1 MRAFQLIALTPSGLI
16 DPSIAI
22 AASRAGELGVLNL
35 ERTRDEKAVRNA
47 TSRMTRYASQA
58 CGIKLDSGAPAFVN
72 RVICDLPEQ
81 VEVVILTPWDPGALR
96 QQVPDLHQRRLT
108 VLLEVTCLE
117 QAKLG
122 EQLGVDGLI
131 AKGNEAGGWAGEETT
146 FILLQHLLS
155 KISLPIWAQGG
166 IGLHT
171 AAACYAAG
179 ATGVVLDS
187 QLALTRE
194 SQLPAA
200 AKAAI
205 AAMDGSETVC
215 LGSELDQPFRVYARP
230 GWSAVEQLC
239 EMAITLA
246 QDPRPQSEVVQEWR
260 QAVEAR
266 VGWGSPQEHV
276 WPLGQ
281 EAAFAA
287 PLAQRYRTVGGV
299 LGAIRDAMGTHIQA
313 AQALRPLDEDAPL
326 ARSHGTCYP
335 IVQGPMTRVSDQAE
349 FALRVAE
356 GGALPFLALSMMR
369 APEVGSL
376 LEGTQQLL
384 GERPWGVGILGF
396 VPLDLHREQME
407 VIRQYHPP
415 FALIAGG
422 RPDQARTLEKE
433 GISTYLHVPSPEL
446 LRMFLR
452 DGVHRFVFEGHEG
465 GGHVGPRSSFV
476 LWNTMIDILLE
487 ELPAGGTS
495 DCHVL
500 FAGGIHDALSA
511 STVAA
516 MAAPLAERG
525 VRVGVLLGTSYLF
538 TQEAVATGAI
548 LPSFQEEALC
558 CQRTVLLEARP
569 GRAVR
574 CVPTPYTN
582 LFEQEKQRLLREGK
596 SPDEIS
602 QMLENMNV
610 GRLRIAS
617 RGITHHPRY
626 GQDPKVPKFITVGE
640 EEQHNQGMYMVG
652 QLAALRDRVCTIE
665 ELHRDVS
672 IASSERLATLS
683 ESASSVAR
691 TPRQERPCDVA
702 IVGMACLLPKARDLQ
717 TYWENILSRVNAV
730 TEVPLDRWDWRRYYD
745 QDRRIKDK
753 VYSKWGGFLEDMP
766 FDPVR
771 YGIPPNAVPSIEPIQ
786 LLTLDAVRAAL
797 EDAGYLDHPFPRER
811 TSIILGTGGGMGDL
825 GQYYGV
831 RASLPELLGDVP
843 PELLSQLPEWTEDSF
858 PGILLNVLAGRVAN
872 RFDLGGVNCIVDAAC
887 ASSLAAVYLAAREL
901 ELGSSDMV
909 IAGGVDNVQSPFA
922 FTAFSRT
929 QALSP
934 RGQCRTF
941 DDTADGIAIS
951 EGIAIVVLKRLADA
965 ERDGDR
971 IYAVIKG
978 IAGSSDGRD
987 KSLTAPSPAGQV
999 RALERAYAKAGIS
1012 PVTVGLIEAHGTGT
1026 VVGDQAEVETLKRV
1040 FGAAGAARQGC
1051 AIGSVKSMIGHTKS
1065 ASGVAGLIKVALAL
1079 HHKVLPPTLGVEKPN
1094 TEARFEESPFYVNT
1108 ETRPWINPSTGPST
1122 SPRTGSGGASGH
1134 RGTTNQPRRAGV
1146 SAFGFG
1152 GTNFHAVLEEYT
1164 GDFLPP
1170 QATLQHWPCELFLW
1184 SAPSRQALAAD
1195 LESLEQALE
1204 QGARPELADLAYTL
1218 NIQSP
1223 ISNTQYPLR
1232 LAIVATSLDDL
1243 RQKLVQAREA
1253 LSAPGP
1259 VEIADPRGIY
1269 CTDQPM
1275 AQEGKVAFLFPGQ
1288 GSQYPNMLRDL
1299 AVAFP
1304 EVREAFE
1311 RADRTLMGRFPKPLS
1326 GYVFPS
1332 PAFSPEEERAQ
1343 REALTQTNVAQP
1355 ALGAA
1360 DMALFQLLQE
1370 LGVRPDM
1377 LAGHS
1382 YGEYVALCGSG
1393 AMDEETL
1400 LALSEARG
1408 RCIIEAAKDD
1418 LGTMAATRAD
1428 AKTIAPIVEP
1438 VESVWI
1444 ANLNAPRQTI
1454 ISGTNRGVAEAV
1466 KRLEANGISARPIP
1480 VACAFHSPLVAPA
1493 QQRLANE
1500 LSRITFITP
1509 TVQVFSNTMA
1519 APYPSEPQAIGAL
1532 LAEHLVHPIRF
1543 VDEIE
1548 AMYTVGARLFV
1559 EVGPRNV
1566 LTGLTRQILGQRPHV
1581 AVTLDIPGRPGLTQ
1595 LQHALGQLAA
1605 YGVPVRLERFFQGR
1619 EVRHLDLSR
1628 LVEETAEKPLSPT
1641 TWFVNG
1647 GRARPAHE
1655 PAGPLHRPVKLTPVH
1670 EQESA
1675 GVPESTQRQFH
1686 ALTPAPLPPSTL
1698 AQDGDGQVMLQFQRL
1713 MDRFLETQRDVMLAY
1728 LHGTSEATSVPQP
1741 QRPAALPVEPS
1752 TSLPTPSA
1760 APVTV
1765 ESAPEVTAP
1774 EPAGEE
1780 LVGADGQ
1787 LDGEALTAHLLSI
1800 VSERTGY
1807 PTDMLDL
1814 GLDLEASLGI
1824 DSIKRV
1830 EVLGQLVRSLASEGW
1845 ENQNL
1850 DMEELSR
1857 LKTLREIVDCIVE
1870 GNGQASAS
1878 PGVTGD
1884 HQPSAIG
1891 HQQSATMQRFTLRA
1905 VERPLSTPPGSLA
1918 PGRAVLITD
1927 DETGVAQEVAT
1938 HLQGEGYPVVV
1949 LQAEGQGSEGRSA
1962 ASSRLVLSPAE
1973 VRVDLQ
1979 SPEAIERALAEIRAA
1994 HGPIAALI
2002 HLLPLRPEM
2011 PFERMD
2017 LQAWQQRLALET
2029 RSLFLL
2035 AKALQQ
2041 DLEATAEAG
2050 GAALIAASGMGG
2062 VFASGPS
2069 SDSASF
2075 FPGQGAI
2082 AGLLKTLARECT
2094 AVRVKAV
2101 DLDPQEGSDALA
2113 GYLLAEL
2120 EADDDRAEIG
2130 YGDGR
2135 RVVLEPVLSPLLD
2148 GAELAIEADWVLL
2161 VTGGARGITADV
2173 ALELAERYQPT
2184 LVLVGRTPLPAP
2196 EEAPDTAGFTEPRDL
2211 KAALIERLRSQGQPV
2226 APAQVEVAYQRLLKE
2241 REMRRN
2247 MAALKQAG
2255 AKVHYHSVDVRDEQA
2270 FGALIDEIYQSF
2282 GRLDG
2287 VVHGAGIIEDKLVKD
2302 KTVDSFD
2309 RVFSTKAESA
2319 FILSRRLRPES
2330 LRFLIFFSSVA
2341 GRFGNRG
2348 QADYTAANEVLNKLA
2363 VYLDHRWPA
2372 RVVSINWGPWEKRGM
2387 VSPELRRQ
2395 FESRGIELIPP
2406 ATGRRMFDRELRYG
2420 RKNDAEVVIA
2430 GGIWDGIRL
2439 TNADDLSNGEAIARA
2454 RPPLLQ
2460 NPSVST
2466 RVRGSAVEVVRTLDP
2481 SHDLYLRDHQLDGKP
2496 VLPVAMATEL
2506 MAEVARQG
2514 WSDLEV
2520 VGLRDLQVV
2529 RGVVLERGPKTVRLI
2544 ARAQDEPPHECLGIN
2559 VDVDIRDAEES
2570 GHLYYRATVEL
2581 ADKLP
2586 EPPPYRLPSLDDFQ
2600 PFSMTVDEAYRLSLF
2615 QGPLF
2620 QGLREIQGIS
2630 EHGMLATCM
2639 PSSPRRCLTGDPSG
2653 QWLIDPV
2660 VFDSGL
2666 QLIYLWTRAYTN
2678 MTPLPSR
2685 FRRYQRFGSLA
2696 EPVIRCHVQA
2706 NTVSYDRIVQATIF
2720 FVGPDDRLRGLLVDW
2735 ESVSSKALN
2744 RLASSRPSTE
2754 GV

>member
-1 MRAFQLIALTPSGLI
+1 MRTFQLIALTPAGLI

-35 ERTRDEKAVRNA
+35 EHTQDDTAARDAIV
-47 TSRMTRYASQA
+47 RMTHYARQA
-58 CGIKLDSGAPAFVN
+58 CGIKLDSSAPTFVD
-72 RVICDLPEQ
+72 RVTCDLPEQ
-81 VEVVILTPWDPGALR
+81 VEVVILTAWDPEALC
-96 QQVPDLHQRRLT
+96 QQVPDLRQGQLT

-117 QAKLG
+117 QAQLG

-131 AKGNEAGGWAGEETT
+131 AKGHEAGGWVGEETT
-146 FILLQHLLS
+146 FILLQQLLS
-155 KISLPIWAQGG
+155 QVDLPIWAQGG

-171 AAACYAAG
+171 AAACYVAG
-179 ATGVVLDS
+179 AAGVVLDS

-194 SQLPAA
+194 FQLPAV
-200 AKAAI
+200 AKEAI

-215 LGSELDQPFRVYARP
+215 LGKELGQPCRVYTRP
-230 GWSAVEQLC
+230 GLPAVEKLR

-246 QDPRPQSEVVQEWR
+246 QDSRPRIEVVQEWR
-260 QAVEAR
+260 QAVEAQ
-266 VGWGSPQEHV
+266 VGWGSPQKQV

-281 EAAFAA
+281 DAAFAA
-287 PLAQRYRTVGGV
+287 RLAQHYHTVGGV
-299 LGAIRDAMGTHIQA
+299 LGAIRESVSTHIHA
-313 AQALRPLDEDAPL
+313 TRALRSLYEDAPL
-326 ARSHGTCYP
+326 ARSHGTRYP
-335 IVQGPMTRVSDQAE
+335 IVQGPMTRVSDRAE
-349 FALRVAE
+349 FALQVAE
-356 GGALPFLALSMMR
+356 GGALPFLALGLLR
-369 APEVGSL
+369 APEVSSL
-376 LEGTQQLL
+376 LEETQQFL

-396 VPLDLHREQME
+396 VPLDLRKEQME
-407 VIRQYHPP
+407 VIRQYRPP

-422 RPDQARTLEKE
+422 RPDQAQALEKD
-433 GISTYLHVPSPEL
+433 GIPTYLHVPSPGL
-446 LRMFLR
+446 LRLFLQ
-452 DGVHRFVFEGHEG
+452 DGARRFVFEGREC

-476 LWNTMIDILLE
+476 LWNTMVDVLLE
-487 ELPAGGTS
+487 ELPAGEAS

-500 FAGGIHDALSA
+500 FAGGIHDDISA
-511 STVAA
+511 SMVAA
-516 MAAPLAERG
+516 MAVPLAERG
-525 VRVGVLLGTSYLF
+525 VRLGVLLGTSYLF
-538 TQEAVATGAI
+538 TQEAVTSGAI
-548 LPSFQEEALC
+548 LPGFQEEALR
-558 CQRTVLLEARP
+558 CQHTVLLETGP
-569 GRAVR
+569 GHAIR
-574 CVPTPYTN
+574 CVPTPYVA
-582 LFEQEKQRLLREGK
+582 LFEQEKQRLLSDDRAL
-596 SPDEIS
+596 DEIR
-602 QMLENMNV
+602 QVLEDMNI

-617 RGITHHPRY
+617 KGITRHPRY
-626 GQDPKVPKFITVGE
+626 GQNPEVPKFIAVGG
-640 EEQHNQGMYMVG
+640 EEQHSQGMYMIG

-672 IASSERLATLS
+672 VAGSERLAALS
-683 ESASSVAR
+683 ESAFGVAATTR
-691 TPRQERPCDVA
+691 EERPCDVA
-702 IVGMACLLPKARDLQ
+702 IVGMACLLPKASDLK
-717 TYWENILSRVNAV
+717 TYWENMLNKVDAII
-730 TEVPLDRWDWRRYYD
+730 EVPKDRWDWERYYD
-745 QDRRIKDK
+745 PDRQARDK
-753 VYSKWGGFLEDMP
+753 VYSRWGGFLEEIP
-766 FDPVR
+766 FDPTR
-771 YGIPPNAVPSIEPIQ
+771 YGIPPNALRSIEPIQ
-786 LLTLDAVRAAL
+786 LLTLEVVRAAL
-797 EDAGYLDHPFPRER
+797 EDAGYLDRSFPRER
-811 TSIILGTGGGMGDL
+811 TSIILGAGGGMGDL

-872 RFDLGGVNCIVDAAC
+872 RFDLGGVNYIVDAAC

-901 ELGSSDMV
+901 ELGTSDMV
-909 IAGGVDNVQSPFA
+909 IAGGVDNVQSPFT

-929 QALSP
+929 QTLSP

-941 DDTADGIAIS
+941 DDATDGIVIS
-951 EGIAIVVLKRLADA
+951 EGIAIVVLKRLANA
-965 ERDGDR
+965 ERDGDH
-971 IYAVIKG
+971 IYAIIKG

-987 KSLTAPSPAGQV
+987 KSLTAPRPEGQV
-999 RALERAYAKAGIS
+999 RALNRAYAKAGIS
-1012 PVTVGLIEAHGTGT
+1012 PATVGLIEAHGTGT

-1040 FGAAGAARQGC
+1040 FGPAGATRQSC
-1051 AIGSVKSMIGHTKS
+1051 AIGSVKSMIGHTKC
-1065 ASGVAGLIKVALAL
+1065 AAGVAGLIKVALAL
-1079 HHKVLPPTLGVEKPN
+1079 YYNVLPPTLGVEKPN
-1094 TEARFEESPFYVNT
+1094 TKARFEESPFYVNT
-1108 ETRPWINPSTGPST
+1108 ETRPWIN
-1122 SPRTGSGGASGH
+1122 
-1134 RGTTNQPRRAGV
+1134 GTTDHPRRAGA

-1164 GDFLPP
+1164 GDFLAP
-1170 QATLQHWPCELFLW
+1170 QVALQRWPSELFLW
-1184 SAPSRQALAAD
+1184 SAPSRQALVAD
-1195 LESLEQALE
+1195 LEFLEQALE
-1204 QGARPELADLAYTL
+1204 QGAQPELTDLAYTL
-1218 NIQSP
+1218 YETFNARRSM
-1223 ISNTQYPLR
+1223 LDVH
-1232 LAIVATSLDDL
+1232 LAVVATSLDDL
-1243 RQKLVQAREA
+1243 RQKLAQAREA
-1253 LSAPGP
+1253 MGAPGL

-1269 CTDQPM
+1269 FTEQPL
-1275 AQEGKVAFLFPGQ
+1275 AREGKVAFLFPGQ
-1288 GSQYPNMLRDL
+1288 GSQYPNMLCDL
-1299 AVAFP
+1299 ALAFP

-1311 RADRTLMGRFPKPLS
+1311 RADRALMDRLPKPLS
-1326 GYVFPS
+1326 GYVFPP

-1343 REALTQTNVAQP
+1343 QEALTQTNVTQP

-1360 DMALFQLLQE
+1360 DMALFRLLQE
-1370 LGVRPDM
+1370 LGVHPDM

-1382 YGEYVALCGSG
+1382 YGEYPALCAAG

-1408 RCIIEAAKDD
+1408 RCIIEAAKDG

-1444 ANLNAPRQTI
+1444 ANLNAPSQTI
-1454 ISGTNRGVAEAV
+1454 ISGTNSGVAEAV
-1466 KRLEANGISARPIP
+1466 KRLEANEISARPIP
-1480 VACAFHSPLVAPA
+1480 VACAFHSPLVTPA
-1493 QQRLANE
+1493 QQRLAKE
-1500 LSRITFITP
+1500 LSRITFATP
-1509 TVQVFSNTMA
+1509 TTQVFSNTTA

-1532 LAEHLVHPIRF
+1532 LAEHLVHPVRF

-1548 AMYTVGARLFV
+1548 ALYTAGARLFV

-1566 LTGLTRQILGQRPHV
+1566 MTGLTRQILGQRHHV
-1581 AVTLDIPGRPGLTQ
+1581 VVTVDMPGRPGLTQ

-1605 YGVPVRLERFFQGR
+1605 HGVPVQLDRLFQGR
-1619 EVRHLDLSR
+1619 EVRYLDLSR
-1628 LVEETAEKPLSPT
+1628 LLEETAEEPLSPT

-1647 GRARPAHE
+1647 GRARPLHE
-1655 PAGPLHRPVKLTPVH
+1655 PAGPPHRPVKLTPAQ
-1670 EQESA
+1670 EQEST
-1675 GVPESTQRQFH
+1675 GVQESRRQFP
-1686 ALTPAPLPPSTL
+1686 ALTPASPHPRTL
-1698 AQDGDGQVMLQFQRL
+1698 AQDGAGQVMVQFQRL
-1713 MDRFLETQRDVMLAY
+1713 MDRFLETQRNVMLAY
-1728 LHGTSEATSVPQP
+1728 LGSQGVERSDSEVVGHRDEAAT
-1741 QRPAALPVEPS
+1741 RPPDQA
-1752 TSLPTPSA
+1752 
-1760 APVTV
+1760 
-1765 ESAPEVTAP
+1765 EVAAP
-1774 EPAGEE
+1774 EPVGKE
-1780 LVGADGQ
+1780 LIGADGN
-1787 LDGEALTAHLLSI
+1787 LDREALTAHLLNI

-1814 GLDLEASLGI
+1814 DLDLEANLGI

-1830 EVLGQLVRSLASEGW
+1830 EILGQLVRSLASEGW

-1850 DMEELSR
+1850 DMEALSK
-1857 LKTLREIVDCIVE
+1857 LKTLHEIVDHIAK

-1878 PGVTGD
+1878 PAVTGD
-1884 HQPSAIG
+1884 HQPSAMI
-1891 HQQSATMQRFTLRA
+1891 QRFTLRA
-1905 VERPLSTPPGSLA
+1905 VDQPLSTPPGSLA

-1927 DETGVAQEVAT
+1927 DETGVAQEVAAQ
-1938 HLQGEGYPVVV
+1938 LQGEGYPVVV
-1949 LQAEGQGSEGRSA
+1949 LQAKAWGSEGGSA
-1962 ASSRLVLSPAE
+1962 ASSR
-1973 VRVDLQ
+1973 RVDLQ
-1979 SPEAIERALAEIRAA
+1979 SPEAVERALAEVRAT
-1994 HGPIAALI
+1994 HGLVAALI
-2002 HLLPLRPEM
+2002 HLLPLCPERCPELVEGM

-2017 LQAWQQRLALET
+2017 LQAWQKRLARDT

-2041 DLEATAEAG
+2041 DFEAAAEAG
-2050 GAALIAASGMGG
+2050 GGVLIAASGMGG
-2062 VFASGPS
+2062 VFASCPS
-2069 SDSASF
+2069 PDSASF

-2082 AGLLKTLARECT
+2082 AGLLKTLAKEWA

-2101 DLDPQEGSDALA
+2101 DLDPQEGSTALA
-2113 GYLLAEL
+2113 GHLLAEL
-2120 EADDDRAEIG
+2120 KADDDQAEIG
-2130 YGDGR
+2130 YRDGR
-2135 RVVLEPVLSPLLD
+2135 RTVLEPVLSPLVD
-2148 GAELAIEADWVLL
+2148 KADLAIGADWVLL

-2196 EEAPDTAGFTEPRDL
+2196 EEAPDTAGLTAPRDL
-2211 KAALIERLRSQGQPV
+2211 KAALIERLCSQGQPV

-2241 REMRRN
+2241 REIRRN

-2255 AKVHYHSVDVRDEQA
+2255 ARVHYHSVDVRDEQA
-2270 FGALIDEIYQSF
+2270 FGALINEIYQSF

-2287 VVHGAGIIEDKLVKD
+2287 VIHGAGIIEDKLVQD

-2309 RVFSTKAESA
+2309 RVLSTKAESA

-2363 VYLDHRWPA
+2363 VYLDRRWPA

-2395 FESRGIELIPP
+2395 FEERGIQLIPP

-2439 TNADDLSNGEAIARA
+2439 TNADDLSNGEAIART

-2460 NPSVST
+2460 NLSVST

-2481 SHDLYLRDHQLDGKP
+2481 SHDLYLQDHQLDGKP

-2506 MAEVARQG
+2506 MAEVAQQS
-2514 WSDLEV
+2514 WPDLEV

-2529 RGVVLERGPKTVRLI
+2529 RGVVLERVPKTVRLI
-2544 ARAQDEPPHECLGIN
+2544 ARAQDAPPHECLGIN
-2559 VDVDIRDAEES
+2559 VDVDICDAEES
-2570 GHLYYRATVEL
+2570 DRLYYRAIVEL
-2581 ADKLP
+2581 ADELP

-2615 QGPLF
+2615 QGPVF
-2620 QGLREIQGIS
+2620 QGLMEIQGIS
-2630 EHGMLATCM
+2630 ERGMLATCM

-2706 NTVSYDRIVQATIF
+2706 NTVSYDRIVQATLF

-2735 ESVSSKALN
+2735 ESISSKALN
-2744 RLASSRPSTE
+2744 RLASSHPRTE